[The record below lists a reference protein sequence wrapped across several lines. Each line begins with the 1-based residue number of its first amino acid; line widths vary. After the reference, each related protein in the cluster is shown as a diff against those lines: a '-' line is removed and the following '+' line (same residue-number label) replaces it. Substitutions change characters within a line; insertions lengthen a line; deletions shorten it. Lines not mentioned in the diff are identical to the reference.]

1 MMVETNL
8 ELVALASVGIVG
20 SPSDCVALAV
30 SSILHLDG
38 VLILAMRR
46 LFEPESLPMFLI
58 SLLLLSSSTLAKS
71 LSSNTSLAQQPLSNY
86 QLSSSLIPKDKC
98 PPCFNCLLPAFTC
111 GQYGDCDPYNGQCQ
125 CPPGWGGI
133 DCLVPQCDSLADGSE
148 RRLRED
154 GKECECKDGWGGIN
168 CNGMHS
174 AMYPHSILNVCPV
187 CRTNNACVGFP
198 LAGAVPG
205 EDDNKIDAANMTCYK
220 GGETVFNNHQM
231 CDVTSEL
238 QFHVLP
244 LHKYQYYYLDR
255 KILDML
261 PGRPPQVTFSCDT
274 QDETCD
280 FQFWVAQVESFYC
293 HLDTCKSNT
302 KVDYDT
308 NTTTYACDTIQC
320 SCVPGRFLCGED
332 GSIGTRLSFK
342 VSDLPDRYSYR
353 PGRLLERRN

>member
-86 QLSSSLIPKDKC
+86 QLSSSLLPKDKC

-174 AMYPHSILNVCPV
+174 AMYP
-187 CRTNNACVGFP
+187 TFYT
-198 LAGAVPG
+198 
-205 EDDNKIDAANMTCYK
+205 KY
-220 GGETVFNNHQM
+220 
-231 CDVTSEL
+231 
-238 QFHVLP
+238 LP
-244 LHKYQYYYLDR
+244 S
-255 KILDML
+255 L
-261 PGRPPQVTFSCDT
+261 PN
-274 QDETCD
+274 E
-280 FQFWVAQVESFYC
+280 
-293 HLDTCKSNT
+293 
-302 KVDYDT
+302 
-308 NTTTYACDTIQC
+308 
-320 SCVPGRFLCGED
+320 
-332 GSIGTRLSFK
+332 
-342 VSDLPDRYSYR
+342 
-353 PGRLLERRN
+353 